1 MPILSQVLLGLYIG
15 DVDEGVVSVTALV
28 EGWTADAD
36 ADADADNESRSN
48 PVETTE
54 LEGK

>member
-1 MPILSQVLLGLYIG
+1 MPILSHALWGSYIG
-15 DVDEGVVSVTALV
+15 YVDEGVVSVTTLV
-28 EGWTADAD
+28 EGWTVDAD

-54 LEGK
+54 VEGK